1 MKKTLAIFCSIGL
14 LAAQAQA
21 LDFSNS
27 RGKVTLN
34 SIRHNLEKVDK
45 RQTCLD
51 EYMKRD
57 RSLVLRT
64 GLGTGLGL
72 PAAGAGIIGG
82 AIVAAPLLFVGAGS
96 LVIATAVTG
105 GAVVGIP
112 LGLLSGVS
120 AIQLGQNRYV
130 MRLVAQSYEGEGKR
144 LDWFHKRIKNKYRRK
159 FGKRIDD
166 LSKQELA
173 SKIVRLDRSGALCDG
188 TLTGKS
194 GKLKKRLARPKH
206 LRKYLYKNL

>member
-1 MKKTLAIFCSIGL
+1 MLKKTLAIFLSFAL
-14 LAAQAQA
+14 FTANAQA
-21 LDFSNS
+21 LDFSNT
-27 RGKVTLN
+27 RGNVTLK
-34 SIRHNLEKVDK
+34 SIKQGLVNADK
-45 RQTCLD
+45 SKTCLD
-51 EYMKRD
+51 EYMARD
-57 RSLVLRT
+57 RTLTLRT
-64 GLGTGLGL
+64 GLGTGIGL
-72 PAAGAGIIGG
+72 P
-82 AIVAAPLLFVGAGS
+82 LVGAPG
-96 LVIATAVTG
+96 VVTL
-105 GAVVGIP
+105 GAA
-112 LGLLSGVS
+112 LSGAMWIVS
-120 AIQLGQNRYV
+120 PLFIGPGAALIAIPTMLSGISGIQLGQNRYV

-188 TLTGKS
+188 TLTGKT